1 MDDGADPRALTMTRQ
16 QQLALRIAGDLGV
29 DPDEVNLAVK
39 LAQTGNVTLLV
50 EVTAKRM
57 SVGSL
62 RQPVDLYQPEGCRAA
77 PPRPARGLR
86 RQTQRG
92 A

>member
-1 MDDGADPRALTMTRQ
+1 MTRQ

-50 EVTAKRM
+50 EVTARRM
-57 SVGSL
+57 SIK
-62 RQPVDLYQPEGCRAA
+62 AA
-77 PPRPARGLR
+77 LKAAKSTTG
-86 RQTQRG
+86 G
-92 A
+92 EHA